1 MMFLKVENAKSSKL
15 HLCISL
21 VAPAAK
27 FKRRSKR
34 SNKKTKETKSNRQVQ
49 SSMLGLVADYSSDD
63 ETTATISTTTTPQTT
78 TTTTTTQTTSIISS
92 SSETNNNTTITSSL
106 PPLPPATIETN
117 TTTTSTVTYDEQQ
130 QVKKRKTTKKTR
142 KIQKNKKNKNG
153 NGGSKRKRTTLEI
166 VSALGLDQEMD
177 NILRHDHSDDDDD
190 YDDNDM
196 KSSKRQKTTSI
207 DMENRHENDNDDD
220 AIVGVYGDGNVNV
233 QRQEHKGNSSSSA
246 LLSDDFFDTL
256 HEYREREDDNVHG
269 QLSHH
274 YGGDDGNDNVD
285 DTVNS
290 EEVVGPLIMEQQ
302 PSYDHTYNQNLQ
314 QQQQQT
320 VIEINAMNRG
330 DAYLSEA
337 TKRQIAIEKHRNL
350 TASSLSGSGGGATST
365 QKVISN
371 VQRSRNQL
379 SYLAH
384 SAQVNEL
391 ENAEKIAEGRA
402 NKRAAWKKYG
412 WT

>member
-1 MMFLKVENAKSSKL
+1 
-15 HLCISL
+15 
-21 VAPAAK
+21 
-27 FKRRSKR
+27 
-34 SNKKTKETKSNRQVQ
+34 
-49 SSMLGLVADYSSDD
+49 MLGLVADYSSDD
-63 ETTATISTTTTPQTT
+63 ETTATIPSTTTTITTPKT
-78 TTTTTTQTTSIISS
+78 TTTTTTQTTSNVSS
-92 SSETNNNTTITSSL
+92 SSETNNHTTVTLPSSSSSS

-117 TTTTSTVTYDEQQ
+117 TSTVTYDEQQ
-130 QVKKRKTTKKTR
+130 QVKKRKTTKKT

-153 NGGSKRKRTTLEI
+153 NGGGKRKRTTLEI

-177 NILRHDHSDDDDD
+177 NILRHDHNDD
-190 YDDNDM
+190 YNDNDM

-207 DMENRHENDNDDD
+207 DMENRHENDNEDGDGNDD
-220 AIVGVYGDGNVNV
+220 AIVGVYGAGDGND

-256 HEYREREDDNVHG
+256 HEYREQEDDNVHG

-274 YGGDDGNDNVD
+274 YGDDDIDVD
-285 DTVNS
+285 S

-314 QQQQQT
+314 QQKQQQT

-337 TKRQIAIEKHRNL
+337 TKRQIAMEKHRNL
-350 TASSLSGSGGGATST
+350 TASSLSGSGATST

>member
-1 MMFLKVENAKSSKL
+1 
-15 HLCISL
+15 
-21 VAPAAK
+21 
-27 FKRRSKR
+27 
-34 SNKKTKETKSNRQVQ
+34 
-49 SSMLGLVADYSSDD
+49 
-63 ETTATISTTTTPQTT
+63 
-78 TTTTTTQTTSIISS
+78 
-92 SSETNNNTTITSSL
+92 
-106 PPLPPATIETN
+106 
-117 TTTTSTVTYDEQQ
+117 
-130 QVKKRKTTKKTR
+130 
-142 KIQKNKKNKNG
+142 
-153 NGGSKRKRTTLEI
+153 
-166 VSALGLDQEMD
+166 
-177 NILRHDHSDDDDD
+177 
-190 YDDNDM
+190 M
-196 KSSKRQKTTSI
+196 K
-207 DMENRHENDNDDD
+207 NRHESDNDDD
-220 AIVGVYGDGNVNV
+220 AIVGVYGDDNVTA
-233 QRQEHKGNSSSSA
+233 QRQEEHKGNSSSSA

-256 HEYREREDDNVHG
+256 HEYREREADNVHG

-285 DTVNS
+285 DNVDS
-290 EEVVGPLIMEQQ
+290 EEIVGPLIMEQQ
-302 PSYDHTYNQNLQ
+302 PSYNHTYNHNQNIQ

-350 TASSLSGSGGGATST
+350 TASSLSGSGATST